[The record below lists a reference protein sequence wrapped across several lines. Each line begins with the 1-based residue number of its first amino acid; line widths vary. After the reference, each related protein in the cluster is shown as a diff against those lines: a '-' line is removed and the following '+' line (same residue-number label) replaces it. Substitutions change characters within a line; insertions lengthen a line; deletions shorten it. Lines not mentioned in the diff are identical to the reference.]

1 VEKPNKMLTRST
13 NKIRLQYLSFFL
25 KKFNKLSQDFQSEE
39 IARQVL
45 ISKIEGF
52 YLSFARMLL
61 NKESKNLN
69 LFQILDINL

>member
-1 VEKPNKMLTRST
+1 MEKPNKMLTRST